1 MDLVLN
7 DNVIKHVEKE
17 AITKVSASM
26 KDDLVEGIL
35 YGSYARGDYSQD
47 SDIDIARIT
56 RCDRI
61 TVKKYNDMLNYVTT
75 ELAKKYFAI
84 INFLCIPYEEYIEKK
99 SWYAYFKNIAKEG
112 LIINNN

>member
-35 YGSYARGDYSQD
+35 YGSYARGDYKD
-47 SDIDIARIT
+47 
-56 RCDRI
+56 
-61 TVKKYNDMLNYVTT
+61 
-75 ELAKKYFAI
+75 
-84 INFLCIPYEEYIEKK
+84 
-99 SWYAYFKNIAKEG
+99 
-112 LIINNN
+112 NN